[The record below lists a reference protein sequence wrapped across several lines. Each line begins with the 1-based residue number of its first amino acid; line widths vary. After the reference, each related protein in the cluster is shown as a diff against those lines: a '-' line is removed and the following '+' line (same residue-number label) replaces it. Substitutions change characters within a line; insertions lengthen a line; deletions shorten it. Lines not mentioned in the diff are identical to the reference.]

1 MVDMMFSLKYV
12 CHLNLLNSL
21 SKMNLIRYML
31 KFNNQRK
38 IKCLARSQHKPT
50 SLMWELAIALVF

>member
-12 CHLNLLNSL
+12 CPLNLLNRL

-38 IKCLARSQHKPT
+38 VKSQHKPT
-50 SLMWELAIALVF
+50 SLMWELAIAFVF